1 MVTQD
6 QLDKTFDS
14 FHARDNSVPCG
25 VKFHENTSEEG
36 YKKATYVM
44 NRSRHVGCTC
54 NDFGKFVKDGLN
66 NPYLDCAEQHDVFD
80 APFRSV
86 GMVSPGV
93 LRLQEQINSNSHKA
107 KMPEKLSQHDKD
119 LNIHLLSRSTPTT
132 GRKTRDE
139 CRKNVIT
146 NLDQLINSDRI
157 SDDQIRKFDAAVE
170 KLKHDIFMSL
180 ENDQTSPDHYS
191 SSECESITP
200 SVKKAASGKSDVVLT
215 DNILDG
221 HFEMACDES
230 EYKKREERLKNGLG

>member
-6 QLDKTFDS
+6 QLDKMFDS
-14 FHARDNSVPCG
+14 FHARDHSVPCG
-25 VKFHENTSEEG
+25 VKFHANTSEED

-54 NDFGKFVKDGLN
+54 KDFGKFVKEGLN
-66 NPYLDCAEQHDVFD
+66 NPHLDGAEQHDIFD

-86 GMVSPGV
+86 GMLSPGV
-93 LRLQEQINSNSHKA
+93 LQLQEQINSNSHKA
-107 KMPEKLSQHDKD
+107 KMPEKPSQHDKD
-119 LNIHLLSRSTPTT
+119 LDIHLLSHSIPTT

-139 CRKNVIT
+139 CRKNVIM

-157 SDDQIRKFDAAVE
+157 SDDKIRKFDATVE

-180 ENDQTSPDHYS
+180 ENDQSSPDHSS

-200 SVKKAASGKSDVVLT
+200 SVKKGASGKSDVVLT

-221 HFEMACDES
+221 HF
-230 EYKKREERLKNGLG
+230 